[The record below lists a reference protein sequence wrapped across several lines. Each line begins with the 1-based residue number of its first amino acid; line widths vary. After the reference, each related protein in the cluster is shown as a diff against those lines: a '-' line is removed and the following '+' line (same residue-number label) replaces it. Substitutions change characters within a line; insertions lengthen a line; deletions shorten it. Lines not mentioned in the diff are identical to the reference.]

1 MLVYPLFI
9 VGSRLH
15 HLNEMSCDA
24 FKFAPCAIPVFRS
37 VAAVHNFMRF
47 GAKNFA
53 ALHAT
58 AYYTFSVPLET
69 ASMMGMV
76 VTLLIRLAAIRWHLK
91 LPTFALDENGR

>member
-53 ALHAT
+53 ALQ
-58 AYYTFSVPLET
+58 L
-69 ASMMGMV
+69 V
-76 VTLLIRLAAIRWHLK
+76 VEFAAVYAEGGQIFHH
-91 LPTFALDENGR
+91 

>member
-53 ALHAT
+53 ALQKRRK
-58 AYYTFSVPLET
+58 
-69 ASMMGMV
+69 V
-76 VTLLIRLAAIRWHLK
+76 VTVAESTAIGDISNAGLAVA
-91 LPTFALDENGR
+91 